1 MGVKGR
7 KLKHYSG
14 DFKVSAVEEVLTN
27 HMGLRETARKYGV
40 THKMI
45 QTWIRLYLEKGKD
58 YFNCDASKQ
67 KKNTLI
73 TRIPP
78 PQILEHINLVTPRKP
93 KHPKVDES
101 LLPDEIRNELN
112 KLRMEN
118 EYLKKLNALVR
129 KKGKSQTRIK
139 LK

>member
-1 MGVKGR
+1 MVIKGQ

-14 DFKVSAVEEVLTN
+14 DFKLSAVEEVLTN

-40 THKMI
+40 THKMV
-45 QTWIRLYLEKGKD
+45 QTWIKLYLAKGKD
-58 YFNCDASKQ
+58 YFNTDVSKH
-67 KKNTLI
+67 KNKLI
-73 TRIPP
+73 NVIPP
-78 PQILEHINLVTPRKP
+78 TQNADHKDLVTPRKP
-93 KHPKVDES
+93 KHSKVDES
-101 LLPDEIRNELN
+101 SLPDEIRNELN

-129 KKGKSQTRIK
+129 KKEKSRIRIK

>member
-14 DFKVSAVEEVLTN
+14 DLKLSAVEEVLTN

-58 YFNCDASKQ
+58 ALYRDASKH
-67 KKNTLI
+67 KNTL
-73 TRIPP
+73 TNEIPP
-78 PQILEHINLVTPRKP
+78 AQNTDHKNHKNPV
-93 KHPKVDES
+93 
-101 LLPDEIRNELN
+101 LLSGTIVMFIVNWVISH
-112 KLRMEN
+112 
-118 EYLKKLNALVR
+118 YSVR
-129 KKGKSQTRIK
+129 ATDKAISS
-139 LK
+139 

>member
-1 MGVKGR
+1 MVAKGQ

-14 DFKVSAVEEVLTN
+14 DFKVSAVEEVLN
-27 HMGLRETARKYGV
+27 DHMGQRETARKYGV

-45 QTWIRLYLEKGKD
+45 QTWMRLYLEKGKD
-58 YFNCDASKQ
+58 SLYRNASKD
-67 KKNTLI
+67 KETLI
-73 TRIPP
+73 SEIPTAQELDKETAVKTRR
-78 PQILEHINLVTPRKP
+78 PRCS
-93 KHPKVDES
+93 KVDES
-101 LLPDEIRNELN
+101 SLPDEVQKELN

-129 KKGKSQTRIK
+129 KKEKSQTRIK

>member
-7 KLKHYSG
+7 KLKSYSG
-14 DFKVSAVEEVLTN
+14 DFKLSAVEEVLTN
-27 HMGLRETARKYGV
+27 LMGLRETARKYGV

-45 QTWIRLYLEKGKD
+45 QTWIRLYLEKGKE
-58 YFNCDASKQ
+58 YFHRDVSKHKDKLIDVISPIQ
-67 KKNTLI
+67 GSDLKNL
-73 TRIPP
+73 
-78 PQILEHINLVTPRKP
+78 LTPP

-101 LLPDEIRNELN
+101 SLPDKIQNELN

-118 EYLKKLNALVR
+118 DYLKKLNALVR
-129 KKGKSQTRIK
+129 KREKSRIRIK

>member
-14 DFKVSAVEEVLTN
+14 DFKVSAVEEVLTDQ
-27 HMGLRETARKYGV
+27 MGLRETARKYGV

-58 YFNCDASKQ
+58 YFNCNALKQ

-73 TRIPP
+73 NNISPT
-78 PQILEHINLVTPRKP
+78 QTSKHINLVTPRKP
-93 KHPKVDES
+93 KHPNVDES

-129 KKGKSQTRIK
+129 KKEKSQTRIK

>member
-14 DFKVSAVEEVLTN
+14 DFKVSAVEEVLTD
-27 HMGLRETARKYGV
+27 HMGLRETARKYCV

-45 QTWIRLYLEKGKD
+45 QTWIRLYLEKGKE
-58 YFNCDASKQ
+58 YFYRDVSKNND
-67 KKNTLI
+67 KLI
-73 TRIPP
+73 DVIPP
-78 PQILEHINLVTPRKP
+78 TQNSDLKNLITPRKP

-101 LLPDEIRNELN
+101 SLPVEIQNELN

-129 KKGKSQTRIK
+129 KKEKSRTRIK

>member
-14 DFKVSAVEEVLTN
+14 DFKLSAVEEVLTN
-27 HMGLRETARKYGV
+27 HMGQRETARKYGV

-45 QTWIRLYLEKGKD
+45 QTWMRLYLEKGKD
-58 YFNCDASKQ
+58 SLYGDPSKHN
-67 KKNTLI
+67 NTLI
-73 TRIPP
+73 NEIPLT
-78 PQILEHINLVTPRKP
+78 QNSDHENLVKPRKS

-101 LLPDEIRNELN
+101 LLPDEIQNELN

-129 KKGKSQTRIK
+129 KKEKSRTRIK

>member
-7 KLKHYSG
+7 KLKSYSG
-14 DFKVSAVEEVLTN
+14 DLKLSAVEEVLTN
-27 HMGLRETARKYGV
+27 LMGLRETARKYGV

-45 QTWIRLYLEKGKD
+45 QTWIRLYLEKGKE
-58 YFNCDASKQ
+58 YFYCDASKQ

-73 TRIPP
+73 NKIPP
-78 PQILEHINLVTPRKP
+78 TQNSDHKNLVTPRKQ

-101 LLPDEIRNELN
+101 SLPDEIQNELN
-112 KLRMEN
+112 VLRMEN

-129 KKGKSQTRIK
+129 KKEKSQTRIK

>member
-1 MGVKGR
+1 MVIKGR

-14 DFKVSAVEEVLTN
+14 DFKLSAVEEVLTN

-58 YFNCDASKQ
+58 YFNSDASKH
-67 KKNTLI
+67 KDKLI
-73 TRIPP
+73 NVIPP
-78 PQILEHINLVTPRKP
+78 TQNIDHENLVTPRKS

-101 LLPDEIRNELN
+101 SLPDEIQNELN
-112 KLRMEN
+112 RLRMEN

-129 KKGKSQTRIK
+129 KKEKSRTRIK

>member
-1 MGVKGR
+1 MSSLPQSGSPCVKVAQSERIDGSR
-7 KLKHYSG
+7 RAYYS
-14 DFKVSAVEEVLTN
+14 
-27 HMGLRETARKYGV
+27 
-40 THKMI
+40 MI

>member
-1 MGVKGR
+1 MVIKGQ

-14 DFKVSAVEEVLTN
+14 DFKLSAVEEVLTD

-40 THKMI
+40 THKMV
-45 QTWIRLYLEKGKD
+45 QTWIRLFLEKGKD
-58 YFNCDASKQ
+58 SLYSNASKH
-67 KKNTLI
+67 KTTLI
-73 TRIPP
+73 NEVPP
-78 PQILEHINLVTPRKP
+78 TQISDFKDQVTPRKLR
-93 KHPKVDES
+93 HPKVDES
-101 LLPDEIRNELN
+101 SLPDEIRNELN

-129 KKGKSQTRIK
+129 KKEKSQTRIK